1 MLAFFRSLSQ
11 SKITWIIIGIPLVGG
26 LLLIGNT
33 RANLSGLFQQN
44 AVITAGTRTYGP
56 NEFKREF
63 EAYRTRQAQQGQPLS
78 VDDMVAQGMDQQMLQ
93 AFAKRESLAEALR
106 RDGIVPD
113 DSLIVDEIRKIAA
126 FFDPISGKFDQRTY
140 EQRLSENQLTP
151 EIFQNGLR
159 DEAAGNQLS
168 AGVAAGMKPPL
179 LLAAALS
186 DFEFETH
193 NLSFFTVNPKLL
205 GAPPTP
211 TDAQLTTLMNANAA
225 ALTTPETRIF
235 TVVRFS
241 AKALAPTV
249 TADPAEVKKRFDFRK
264 DTLSTPEKR
273 TLVQI
278 PAKSAAEAADIAAK
292 LAKGADPA
300 AVAKAAGE
308 QPLTYTDQ
316 PKGGVA
322 DPKVADA
329 AFALAEGK
337 SSGPIQGQLGL
348 AVVKVLK
355 VTPGHEVTL
364 DEAKPKIEEE
374 IKAENAANKAYDL
387 SQKYED
393 AHDKGA
399 GIVDAA
405 KAAGVASVTL
415 GPVTSQG
422 QDADGK
428 PLGLSPKLLA
438 TGFGLSQGAE
448 SDVIQ
453 EDKGEYFVLR
463 ADKVIPPQPP
473 SLDKVRAKLTQY
485 FQQTEMQK
493 RMAAKLDGLI
503 AQIKKGE
510 SLDAAAA
517 SVGAKINQMAM
528 TRQQAQS
535 SNQIP
540 PEQLAKIFGAKAGDL
555 FASGAAVVKVASVQP
570 PSLQVAGQTIL
581 SAQNQLARQIFDE
594 ISEESGAYAQTRLK
608 TKINLALA
616 RQAIGASA
624 DAATPLGPAK
634 PGVPATPQRAP

>member
-1 MLAFFRSLSQ
+1 MLAFFRMLSQ

-33 RANLSGLFQQN
+33 RANLSGLFTAN
-44 AVITAGTRTYGP
+44 SVITAGSRTYGP

-63 EAYRTRQAQQGQPLS
+63 EAYRTRQAQQGQTLS

-93 AFAKRESLAEALR
+93 AFAKRESLAEELR
-106 RDGIVPD
+106 RDGIAPD

-126 FFDPISGKFDQRTY
+126 FFDPISGKFDEKTY

-168 AGVAAGMKPPL
+168 AGVAAGLKPPL
-179 LLAAALS
+179 LLSAALS
-186 DFEFETH
+186 DFEFESH
-193 NLSFFTVNPKLL
+193 NLSFFSVNPKLL

-211 TDAQLTTLMNANAA
+211 TDAQLTTLMNANAQ
-225 ALTTPETRIF
+225 ALTTPETRVF

-249 TADPAEVKKRFDFRK
+249 TADPAEVQKRFDFRK

-273 TLVQI
+273 TVVQI
-278 PAKSAAEAADIAAK
+278 PAKSADEASAIAAK
-292 LAKGADPA
+292 LAQGVDPA
-300 AVAKAAGE
+300 AAAKASGE

-316 PKGGVA
+316 PKGGIA

-355 VTPGHEVTL
+355 VTPGHAVTL
-364 DEAKPKIEEE
+364 DEARPKIEEE

-387 SQKYED
+387 SQKFED

-399 GIVDAA
+399 GIIDAA
-405 KAAGVASVTL
+405 KAAGVASEPV
-415 GPVTSQG
+415 GPVTAQG
-422 QDADGK
+422 QGPDGK
-428 PLGLSPKLLA
+428 PLGLSPKLLT
-438 TGFGLSQGAE
+438 TGFGLTQGAE
-448 SDVIQ
+448 SDMIQ
-453 EDKGEYFVLR
+453 EDKGEYFVVR
-463 ADKVIPPQPP
+463 ADKVIAPQPP
-473 SLDKVRAKLTQY
+473 TLDKVRPKLTQY

-517 SVGAKINQMAM
+517 SVGAKVNQMAM

-535 SNQIP
+535 NNQIP
-540 PEQLAKIFGAKAGDL
+540 PEQLEKIFSAKAGDL
-555 FASGAAVVKVASVQP
+555 FASGAAVVKVVSVQAP
-570 PSLQVAGQTIL
+570 TLQVAGQTIAA
-581 SAQNQLARQIFDE
+581 AQDQLARQIFDE
-594 ISEESGAYAQTRLK
+594 ISEESGAYAQTKLK
-608 TKINLALA
+608 TKVNLALA

-634 PGVPATPQRAP
+634 PGVPSLPQRAQ

>member
-11 SKITWIIIGIPLVGG
+11 SKITWIIIGIPLVAG

-33 RANLSGLFQQN
+33 RANLSGLFTPN
-44 AVITAGTRTYGP
+44 SVIVAGNRVYGP

-63 EAYRTRQAQQGQPLS
+63 EAYRARQAQQGQAMS

-93 AFAKRESLAEALR
+93 AFAKREALAEELR
-106 RDGIVPD
+106 RDGIRPD
-113 DSLIVDEIRKIAA
+113 DSLIVNEIRKIAA
-126 FFDPISGKFDQRTY
+126 FFDPISGKFDQKTY
-140 EQRLSENQLTP
+140 EQRLGENQLTP
-151 EIFQNGLR
+151 DIFQNGLR
-159 DEAAGNQLS
+159 DEAAGNQFA
-168 AGVAAGMKPPL
+168 AGVAAGLKAPL
-179 LLAAALS
+179 LLSAALS

-193 NLSFFTVNPKLL
+193 DLSFFSVNPKLL
-205 GAPPTP
+205 GPPPTP
-211 TDAQLTTLMNANAA
+211 TDAQLTSVMNANAA
-225 ALTTPETRIF
+225 ALTTPETRVF

-241 AKALAPTV
+241 AKALAPTI
-249 TADPAEVKKRFDFRK
+249 TADPAEVKKRYDFRK

-278 PAKSAAEAADIAAK
+278 PAKSPAEAADIAAK

-300 AVAKAAGE
+300 AVAKAEGE

-329 AFALAEGK
+329 AFALPEGK

-348 AVVKVLK
+348 AVIKVLK

-374 IKAENAANKAYDL
+374 IKTENAANKAYDL
-387 SQKYED
+387 SQKYQD

-399 GIVDAA
+399 GILDAA
-405 KAAGVASVTL
+405 KAAGVTSTTV
-415 GPVTSQG
+415 GPVTAQG

-428 PLGLSPKLLA
+428 PVAVSPKLLA
-438 TGFGLSQGAE
+438 AGFALTQGAE
-448 SDVIQ
+448 SDVVQ
-453 EDKGEYFVLR
+453 EDKGEYFVVR
-463 ADKVIPPQPP
+463 ADKVIPPQAPT
-473 SLDKVRAKLTQY
+473 LDKVRAKLTQY

-493 RMAAKLDGLI
+493 RMAAKLDGLV
-503 AQIKKGE
+503 AQIKKGQTLE
-510 SLDAAAA
+510 AAAA
-517 SVGAKINQMAM
+517 SIGSKLNHMAM

-535 SNQIP
+535 NNQIP
-540 PEQLAKIFGAKAGDL
+540 PEQLSKIFQAKAGEV
-555 FASGAAVVKVASVQP
+555 FASGAAVVKVDAVQP
-570 PSLQVAGQTIL
+570 PSLQVAGQTIR
-581 SAQNQLARQIFDE
+581 SAQGQLSRQIFDE
-594 ISEESGAYAQTRLK
+594 ISEQSAAYAQTKLK

-624 DAATPLGPAK
+624 DAATPLAPAK
-634 PGVPATPQRAP
+634 TRPLSLPRAQ

>member
-1 MLAFFRSLSQ
+1 MLAFFRMLSQ

-33 RANLSGLFQQN
+33 RANLSGLFTAN
-44 AVITAGTRTYGP
+44 SVITAGSRTYGP

-63 EAYRTRQAQQGQPLS
+63 EAYRTRQAQQGQTLS

-93 AFAKRESLAEALR
+93 AFAKRESLAEELR
-106 RDGIVPD
+106 RDGIAPD

-126 FFDPISGKFDQRTY
+126 FFDPISGKFDEKTY

-168 AGVAAGMKPPL
+168 AGVAAGLKPPL
-179 LLAAALS
+179 LLSAALS
-186 DFEFETH
+186 DFEFESH
-193 NLSFFTVNPKLL
+193 NLSFFSVNPKLL

-211 TDAQLTTLMNANAA
+211 TDAQLTTLMNANAQ
-225 ALTTPETRIF
+225 ALTTPETRVF

-249 TADPAEVKKRFDFRK
+249 TADPAEVQKRFDFRK

-273 TLVQI
+273 TVVQI
-278 PAKSAAEAADIAAK
+278 PAKSADEASAIAAK
-292 LAKGADPA
+292 LAQGVDPA
-300 AVAKAAGE
+300 AAAKASGE

-316 PKGGVA
+316 PKGGIA

-355 VTPGHEVTL
+355 VTPGHAVTL
-364 DEAKPKIEEE
+364 DEARPKIEEE

-387 SQKYED
+387 SQKFED

-399 GIVDAA
+399 GIIDAA
-405 KAAGVASVTL
+405 KAAGVASEPV
-415 GPVTSQG
+415 GPVTAQG
-422 QDADGK
+422 QGPDGK
-428 PLGLSPKLLA
+428 PLGLSPKLLT
-438 TGFGLSQGAE
+438 TGFGLTQGAE
-448 SDVIQ
+448 SDMIQ
-453 EDKGEYFVLR
+453 EDKGEYFVVR
-463 ADKVIPPQPP
+463 ADKVIAPQPP
-473 SLDKVRAKLTQY
+473 TLDKVRPKLTQY

-517 SVGAKINQMAM
+517 SVGAKVNQMAM

-535 SNQIP
+535 NNQIP
-540 PEQLAKIFGAKAGDL
+540 PEQLEKIFSAKAGDL
-555 FASGAAVVKVASVQP
+555 FASGAAVVKVASVQAP
-570 PSLQVAGQTIL
+570 TLQVAGQTIAA
-581 SAQNQLARQIFDE
+581 AQDQLARQIFDE
-594 ISEESGAYAQTRLK
+594 ISEESGAYAQTKLK
-608 TKINLALA
+608 TKVNLALA

-634 PGVPATPQRAP
+634 PGVPSLPQRAQ

>member
-1 MLAFFRSLSQ
+1 MLAFFRMLSQ

-33 RANLSGLFQQN
+33 RANLAGLFTAN
-44 AVITAGTRTYGP
+44 SVITAGSRTYGP

-63 EAYRTRQAQQGQPLS
+63 EAYRTRQAQQGQTLS

-93 AFAKRESLAEALR
+93 AFAKRESLAEELR
-106 RDGIVPD
+106 RDGIAPD

-126 FFDPISGKFDQRTY
+126 FFDPISGKFDEKTY

-168 AGVAAGMKPPL
+168 AGVAAGLKPPL
-179 LLAAALS
+179 LLSAALS
-186 DFEFETH
+186 DFEFESH
-193 NLSFFTVNPKLL
+193 NLSFFSVNPKLL

-211 TDAQLTTLMNANAA
+211 TDAQLTTLMNANAQ
-225 ALTTPETRIF
+225 ALTTPETRVF

-249 TADPAEVKKRFDFRK
+249 TADPAEVQKRFDFRK

-273 TLVQI
+273 TVVQI
-278 PAKSAAEAADIAAK
+278 PAKSADEASAIAAK
-292 LAKGADPA
+292 LAQGVDPA
-300 AVAKAAGE
+300 AAAKASGE

-316 PKGGVA
+316 PKGGIA

-355 VTPGHEVTL
+355 VTPGHAVTL
-364 DEAKPKIEEE
+364 DEARPKIEEE

-387 SQKYED
+387 SQKFED

-399 GIVDAA
+399 GIIDAA
-405 KAAGVASVTL
+405 KAAGVASEPV
-415 GPVTSQG
+415 GPVTAQG
-422 QDADGK
+422 QGPDGK
-428 PLGLSPKLLA
+428 PLGLSPKLLT
-438 TGFGLSQGAE
+438 TGFGLTQGAE
-448 SDVIQ
+448 SDMIQ
-453 EDKGEYFVLR
+453 EDKGEYFVVR
-463 ADKVIPPQPP
+463 ADKVIAPQPP
-473 SLDKVRAKLTQY
+473 TLDKVRPKLTQY

-517 SVGAKINQMAM
+517 SVGAKVNQMAM

-535 SNQIP
+535 NNQIP
-540 PEQLAKIFGAKAGDL
+540 PEQLEKIFSAKAGDL
-555 FASGAAVVKVASVQP
+555 FASGAAVVKVASVQAP
-570 PSLQVAGQTIL
+570 TLQVAGQTIAA
-581 SAQNQLARQIFDE
+581 AQDQLARQIFDE
-594 ISEESGAYAQTRLK
+594 ISEESGAYAQTKLK
-608 TKINLALA
+608 TKVNLALA

-634 PGVPATPQRAP
+634 PGVPSLPQRAQ

>member
-1 MLAFFRSLSQ
+1 MLAFFRMLSQ

-33 RANLSGLFQQN
+33 RANLSGLFTAN
-44 AVITAGTRTYGP
+44 SVITAGSRTYGP

-63 EAYRTRQAQQGQPLS
+63 EAYRTRQAQQGQTLS

-93 AFAKRESLAEALR
+93 AFAKRESLAEELR
-106 RDGIVPD
+106 RDGIAPD

-126 FFDPISGKFDQRTY
+126 FFDPISGKFDEKTY

-168 AGVAAGMKPPL
+168 AGVAAGLKPPL
-179 LLAAALS
+179 LLSAALS
-186 DFEFETH
+186 DFEFESH
-193 NLSFFTVNPKLL
+193 NLSFFSVNPKLL

-211 TDAQLTTLMNANAA
+211 TDAQLTTLMNANAQ
-225 ALTTPETRIF
+225 ALTTPETRVF

-249 TADPAEVKKRFDFRK
+249 TADPAEVQKRFDFRK

-273 TLVQI
+273 TVVQI
-278 PAKSAAEAADIAAK
+278 PAKSADEASAIAAK
-292 LAKGADPA
+292 LAQGVDPA
-300 AVAKAAGE
+300 AAAKASGE

-316 PKGGVA
+316 PKGGIA

-355 VTPGHEVTL
+355 VTPGHAVTL

-387 SQKYED
+387 SQKFED

-399 GIVDAA
+399 GIIDAA
-405 KAAGVASVTL
+405 KAAGVASEPV
-415 GPVTSQG
+415 GPVTAQG
-422 QDADGK
+422 QGPDGK
-428 PLGLSPKLLA
+428 PLGLSPKLLT
-438 TGFGLSQGAE
+438 TGFGLTQGAE
-448 SDVIQ
+448 SDMIQ
-453 EDKGEYFVLR
+453 EDKGEYFVVR
-463 ADKVIPPQPP
+463 ADKVIAPQPP
-473 SLDKVRAKLTQY
+473 TLDKVRPKLTQY

-517 SVGAKINQMAM
+517 SVGAKVNQMAM

-535 SNQIP
+535 NNQIP
-540 PEQLAKIFGAKAGDL
+540 PEQLEKIFSAKAGDL
-555 FASGAAVVKVASVQP
+555 FASGAAVVKVASVQAP
-570 PSLQVAGQTIL
+570 TLQVAGQTIAA
-581 SAQNQLARQIFDE
+581 AQDQLARQIFDE
-594 ISEESGAYAQTRLK
+594 ISEESGAYAQTKLK
-608 TKINLALA
+608 TKVNLALA

-634 PGVPATPQRAP
+634 PGVPSLPQRAQ

>member
-1 MLAFFRSLSQ
+1 MLAFFRMLSQ

-33 RANLSGLFQQN
+33 RANLSGLFTAN
-44 AVITAGTRTYGP
+44 SVITAGSRTYGP

-63 EAYRTRQAQQGQPLS
+63 EAYRTRQAQQGQTLS

-93 AFAKRESLAEALR
+93 AFAKRESLAEELR
-106 RDGIVPD
+106 RDGIAPD

-126 FFDPISGKFDQRTY
+126 FFDPISGKFDEKTY

-168 AGVAAGMKPPL
+168 AGVAAGLKPPL
-179 LLAAALS
+179 LLSAALS
-186 DFEFETH
+186 DFEFESH
-193 NLSFFTVNPKLL
+193 NLSFFSVNPKLL

-211 TDAQLTTLMNANAA
+211 TDAQLTTLMNANAQ
-225 ALTTPETRIF
+225 ALTTPETRVF

-249 TADPAEVKKRFDFRK
+249 TADPAEVQKRFDFRK

-273 TLVQI
+273 TVVQI
-278 PAKSAAEAADIAAK
+278 PAKSADEASAIAAK
-292 LAKGADPA
+292 LAQGVDPA
-300 AVAKAAGE
+300 AAAKASGE

-316 PKGGVA
+316 PKGGIA

-355 VTPGHEVTL
+355 VTPGHAVTL

-387 SQKYED
+387 SQKFED

-399 GIVDAA
+399 GIIDAA
-405 KAAGVASVTL
+405 KAAGVASEPV
-415 GPVTSQG
+415 GPVTAQG
-422 QDADGK
+422 QGPDGK
-428 PLGLSPKLLA
+428 PLGLSPKLLT
-438 TGFGLSQGAE
+438 TGFGLTQGAE
-448 SDVIQ
+448 SDMIQ
-453 EDKGEYFVLR
+453 EDKGEYFVVR
-463 ADKVIPPQPP
+463 ADKVIAPQPP
-473 SLDKVRAKLTQY
+473 TLDKVRPKLTQY

-517 SVGAKINQMAM
+517 SVGAKVNQMAM

-535 SNQIP
+535 NNQIP
-540 PEQLAKIFGAKAGDL
+540 PEQLEKIFSAKAGDL
-555 FASGAAVVKVASVQP
+555 FASGAAVVKVVSVQAP
-570 PSLQVAGQTIL
+570 TLQVAGQTIAA
-581 SAQNQLARQIFDE
+581 AQDQLARQIFDE
-594 ISEESGAYAQTRLK
+594 ISEESGAYAQTKLK
-608 TKINLALA
+608 TKVNLALA

-634 PGVPATPQRAP
+634 PGVPSLPQRAQ